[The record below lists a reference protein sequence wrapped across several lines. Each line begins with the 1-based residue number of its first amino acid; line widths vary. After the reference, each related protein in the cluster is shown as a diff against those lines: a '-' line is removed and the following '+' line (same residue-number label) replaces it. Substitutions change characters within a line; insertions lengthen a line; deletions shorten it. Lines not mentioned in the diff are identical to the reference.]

1 MAPKR
6 KEDKEKAIAEAL
18 AAWFEIEFGP
28 ILAEMDACMTR
39 IAEHQDNIE
48 RHLVNISLRLTG
60 IEEILDRSEERQRHL
75 EAARLAPGRLA
86 SVEAK
91 LSAHQG

>member
-1 MAPKR
+1 MAPKS
-6 KEDKEKAIAEAL
+6 KKDKEKATVEAL

-28 ILAEMDACMTR
+28 ILAE
-39 IAEHQDNIE
+39 INE
-48 RHLVNISLRLTG
+48 RLTRL
-60 IEEILDRSEERQRHL
+60 EELFDRSEARQRHI
-75 EAARLAPGRLA
+75 EAARLAPQRLA